1 MTHRRA
7 LARLADL
14 YLALADKPA
23 PTDDE
28 RLVRAAIQAALIFA
42 GAGTLVAY
50 ASQSGAR
57 WVSAEGGR

>member
-28 RLVRAAIQAALIFA
+28 RLVRAAIQAALEERSEELWEEVGRRA
-42 GAGTLVAY
+42 KGAV
-50 ASQSGAR
+50 
-57 WVSAEGGR
+57 

>member
-28 RLVRAAIQAALIFA
+28 RLVMAAIQAALEERSEELLEEVGRRA
-42 GAGTLVAY
+42 KGAV
-50 ASQSGAR
+50 
-57 WVSAEGGR
+57 